1 MNQKKYIK
9 VFETIYK
16 NEEKKKK
23 KIIKFGDIETQKQ
36 KCRQHKRFISI
47 KNKDIDKI
55 VQSNR
60 VSFGK

>member
-1 MNQKKYIK
+1 M
-9 VFETIYK
+9 
-16 NEEKKKK
+16 KKKK
-23 KIIKFGDIETQKQ
+23 KKKIKFGDIETQKQ
-36 KCRQHKRFISI
+36 KCRQHKIFISI

>member
-16 NEEKKKK
+16 NEKKK

-36 KCRQHKRFISI
+36 KCCQHKRFISI

>member
-16 NEEKKKK
+16 NEKKKNK
-23 KIIKFGDIETQKQ
+23 KIKFGDIETQKQ

>member
-16 NEEKKKK
+16 NEKKKK
-23 KIIKFGDIETQKQ
+23 KIIKFGDIEIRKQ
-36 KCRQHKRFISI
+36 KFHQHKRFISI

>member
-1 MNQKKYIK
+1 MKPYIK
-9 VFETIYK
+9 MK
-16 NEEKKKK
+16 KKKK

>member
-16 NEEKKKK
+16 NEKKKK
-23 KIIKFGDIETQKQ
+23 KKIKFGDIETQKQ
-36 KCRQHKRFISI
+36 KCRQHKIFISI